1 MYDSIHQALKSC
13 CPQFTSTRAFS
24 FNCKFVI
31 GGVLMHESSMHVW
44 GAMCECVCTCV
55 FIVISNHRTKKKGN
69 EVEFSQC

>member
-44 GAMCECVCTCV
+44 GPSVSVCAHV
-55 FIVISNHRTKKKGN
+55 S
-69 EVEFSQC
+69 SL